1 MPVFFDIATFSDPDS
16 AIPYTLLKDEKR
28 ISDLLGKLGIRN
40 DHKIIIYDNS
50 DLHSSARALWMFKVF
65 GHNPH
70 LLYVLDGGLKAW
82 EKYGGKMEAGL
93 SPLTAKT
100 YEARLQTEGL
110 RTLADMKANL
120 RKPTAQLIDLR
131 HPVRYAGGPES
142 RHNVR
147 SGHIPG
153 SFCLP
158 YMTLFDKNEG
168 TFLPLEKIRKKFHEL
183 GVTFNAPIITMCGSG
198 ITAAS
203 LNFLLD
209 LMGHANHGLYDG
221 SWSEWGS
228 NQLFADEKD
237 LNERPIATCIDNG
250 F

>member
-1 MPVFFDIATFSDPDS
+1 MASSFSFAACS
-16 AIPYTLLKDEKR
+16 
-28 ISDLLGKLGIRN
+28 N
-40 DHKIIIYDNS
+40 
-50 DLHSSARALWMFKVF
+50 WMFKAF

-70 LLYVLDGGLKAW
+70 LLYILDGGLKAW
-82 EKYGGKMEAGL
+82 EKYGGKMETGQ
-93 SPLTAKT
+93 PPITPKT

-110 RTLADMKANL
+110 RTLADIKTNL

-142 RHNVR
+142 RPGVR
-147 SGHIPG
+147 SGHIMG

-158 YMTLFDKNEG
+158 FMTLFDKNEG

-209 LMGHANHGLYDG
+209 LMAHPDHGLYDG
-221 SWSEWGS
+221 SWAEWGS
-228 NQLFADEKD
+228 NQLFQDETD
-237 LNERPIATCIDNG
+237 LSERPVTTCIEN
-250 F
+250 